1 MSMTM
6 SMAMTMVEEETVTMV
21 TEVEA
26 ESVMSV
32 MMGSFSD
39 SCMANGGVVKLSM
52 AILSHVAPGWSNSF
66 VFNAI
71 QSFLMSFGIFSSI
84 LGTIVPNSRSDSVF
98 TSVEK
103 SSFSCSVFR
112 SIREFSSVIFVCA
125 AIFSCFSSS
134 S

>member
-52 AILSHVAPGWSNSF
+52 AILSHVAPG
-66 VFNAI
+66 
-71 QSFLMSFGIFSSI
+71 
-84 LGTIVPNSRSDSVF
+84 
-98 TSVEK
+98 
-103 SSFSCSVFR
+103 
-112 SIREFSSVIFVCA
+112 
-125 AIFSCFSSS
+125 
-134 S
+134 